1 MQKTIVSDTSC
12 LIILEKIGQLELL
25 QTLFGS
31 ILITSE
37 VAKEFRSV
45 IPAWISIQDPT
56 DTNNEKV
63 LRVNIDSGE
72 ASAIALALELD
83 DCLLIMDDLKGRVLA
98 EELGIRVTGTFGV
111 IIEAKLA
118 GHIASVKSLLEK
130 IKMTNFR
137 LSQDLEKKILT
148 KSGEI

>member
-1 MQKTIVSDTSC
+1 MSVNW
-12 LIILEKIGQLELL
+12 IIAAR
-25 QTLFGS
+25 
-31 ILITSE
+31 
-37 VAKEFRSV
+37 V
-45 IPAWISIQDPT
+45 
-56 DTNNEKV
+56 KV
-63 LRVNIDSGE
+63 LRAIIDSGE

-83 DCLLIMDDLKGRVLA
+83 DCLLIMDGLKGRVLA

-148 KSGEI
+148 KTGEI